1 MFFLPVGHGCRA
13 LRFRLYAESVS
24 TVESNPVD
32 PVADNAE
39 APVYREDKRQQ
50 PKPKTKKPQIMKA
63 ETAAKK
69 LGILLSAAPESFTAE
84 PISRE
89 QLDAI
94 LADPPAWLV
103 ELRANGPH
111 PRPVVAARLGVS
123 ISGLIRAEVTE
134 PLTTAEI
141 KHLLETK
148 PQWLVVERATQHEV
162 REEQIRVKNAQ
173 AGKEALAKEAQKSAK
188 K

>member
-1 MFFLPVGHGCRA
+1 M
-13 LRFRLYAESVS
+13 S

-32 PVADNAE
+32 PAADNAE
-39 APVYREDKRQQ
+39 APVYREDTRQQ
-50 PKPKTKKPQIMKA
+50 PKPKKPQIMKP

-69 LGILLSAAPESFTAE
+69 LGILLSAAPEAFTAE

-89 QLDAI
+89 QLDGI
-94 LADPPAWLV
+94 LADPPQWLV

-111 PRPVVAARLGVS
+111 PRPVVAAKLGVS
-123 ISGLIRAEVTE
+123 ISGLIRAEMTE

-148 PQWLVVERATQHEV
+148 PQWLVVERAVQHEV
-162 REEQIRVKNAQ
+162 REEQIRDKNAK
-173 AGKEALAKEAQKSAK
+173 AGKEALKIKNANKAANAPK

>member
-1 MFFLPVGHGCRA
+1 M
-13 LRFRLYAESVS
+13 S
-24 TVESNPVD
+24 TEESNPVA

-39 APVYREDKRQQ
+39 APVYVEDTRQQ
-50 PKPKTKKPQIMKA
+50 PKPKKQQIMKP

-69 LGILLSAAPESFTAE
+69 LGILLSAAPAEFTSE
-84 PISRE
+84 PITRDG
-89 QLDAI
+89 LDAI
-94 LADPPAWLV
+94 IAEPPVWLV

-111 PRPVVAARLGVS
+111 PRPVVAAKLGVS

-162 REEQIRVKNAQ
+162 REEQIRVKNAK
-173 AGKEALAKEAQKSAK
+173 AGKEALKDK